1 MSSNID
7 RINSPAWMPS
17 PAGRLHRIRYIR
29 LKKSS
34 PDCRA
39 TITSGSADGQRRSP
53 RLTNLLVVAAW
64 VAAAVIANLLLTFTQ
79 AEPHDTS
86 PALLPQDAKTA
97 AATSRIAQAFP
108 GTGSNAIAYLVV
120 EGGSTLEPQDQPY
133 YDAAVGALRADTR
146 HVVSVLDWWSD
157 PVTAPLGTSPDGR
170 SATAMV
176 WLRGEAGTTQAA
188 ESLDAVRSVLR
199 QLPPSEGLRASIVV
213 PAITNDMPM
222 QITAWQ
228 SATIVTV
235 AAVIAVLLLLRAR
248 LSVRAA
254 AIVLLTA
261 DLSLAVAWPLAAV
274 VRGHDWGT
282 DSVFSWTLAAVLT
295 IGTITAATML
305 AARLGSDAGHSAA
318 PTYRDSLPAFALPG
332 ACVAIFTGPLL
343 LARTPA
349 LHGVGTAGLG
359 VFVALAASLT
369 VLPAL
374 IALAGASR
382 QLPAPTTGA
391 GWTGRLSLPVS
402 SASALGTA
410 AVLAICMLPIIGM
423 RWGVAE
429 NPTRQGG
436 AQVLP
441 GNALPDVVV
450 IKSARDL
457 RDPAALIAINQVSH
471 RLVEVP
477 GVRKVE
483 SAAWPAGV
491 PWTDA
496 SLSSAA
502 GRLADQLGQQAGS
515 FVPAVT
521 AIKSMKSIIEQ
532 MSGAVDQLDSTV
544 NVTLA
549 GARQAQQYLDPMLA
563 AARNLKNKTTELSEY
578 LETIHTWIVGFTNCP
593 DDVLCT
599 AMRKVIEP
607 YDIVVTGMNELSTGA
622 DRISAISTQTM
633 SALSSA
639 PRMVA
644 QMRSALAQV
653 RSFVPKL
660 ETTIQDAMPQIAQA
674 SAMLK
679 NLSADFADTGE
690 GGFHLSRKDLADPS
704 YRHVRESMFSSDG
717 TATRLFLYSD
727 GQLDLA
733 AAARAQQLEIAAGKA
748 MKYGSLV
755 DSQVTVGGAA
765 QIAAAVRDALIHD
778 AVLLAV
784 ILLTVVALASMWR
797 GAVHGA
803 AVGVGVLASYLAALG
818 VSIALWQHLLDR
830 ELNALV
836 PLVSFAVLASCGV
849 PYLVAGIK
857 AGRIADEATGA
868 RSKGAVSGRGAVAP
882 LAALGGVF
890 GAGLVLVSGGSF
902 SVLSQIGTVVVLGLG
917 VLITVQRAWLP
928 TTPGRR

>member
-146 HVVSVLDWWSD
+146 HVGSVLDWWSD

-318 PTYRDSLPAFALPG
+318 PTYRDS
-332 ACVAIFTGPLL
+332 
-343 LARTPA
+343 
-349 LHGVGTAGLG
+349 
-359 VFVALAASLT
+359 
-369 VLPAL
+369 
-374 IALAGASR
+374 
-382 QLPAPTTGA
+382 
-391 GWTGRLSLPVS
+391 
-402 SASALGTA
+402 
-410 AVLAICMLPIIGM
+410 
-423 RWGVAE
+423 
-429 NPTRQGG
+429 
-436 AQVLP
+436 
-441 GNALPDVVV
+441 
-450 IKSARDL
+450 
-457 RDPAALIAINQVSH
+457 
-471 RLVEVP
+471 
-477 GVRKVE
+477 
-483 SAAWPAGV
+483 
-491 PWTDA
+491 
-496 SLSSAA
+496 
-502 GRLADQLGQQAGS
+502 
-515 FVPAVT
+515 
-521 AIKSMKSIIEQ
+521 
-532 MSGAVDQLDSTV
+532 
-544 NVTLA
+544 
-549 GARQAQQYLDPMLA
+549 
-563 AARNLKNKTTELSEY
+563 
-578 LETIHTWIVGFTNCP
+578 
-593 DDVLCT
+593 
-599 AMRKVIEP
+599 
-607 YDIVVTGMNELSTGA
+607 
-622 DRISAISTQTM
+622 
-633 SALSSA
+633 
-639 PRMVA
+639 
-644 QMRSALAQV
+644 
-653 RSFVPKL
+653 
-660 ETTIQDAMPQIAQA
+660 
-674 SAMLK
+674 
-679 NLSADFADTGE
+679 
-690 GGFHLSRKDLADPS
+690 
-704 YRHVRESMFSSDG
+704 
-717 TATRLFLYSD
+717 
-727 GQLDLA
+727 
-733 AAARAQQLEIAAGKA
+733 
-748 MKYGSLV
+748 
-755 DSQVTVGGAA
+755 
-765 QIAAAVRDALIHD
+765 
-778 AVLLAV
+778 
-784 ILLTVVALASMWR
+784 
-797 GAVHGA
+797 
-803 AVGVGVLASYLAALG
+803 
-818 VSIALWQHLLDR
+818 
-830 ELNALV
+830 
-836 PLVSFAVLASCGV
+836 
-849 PYLVAGIK
+849 
-857 AGRIADEATGA
+857 
-868 RSKGAVSGRGAVAP
+868 
-882 LAALGGVF
+882 
-890 GAGLVLVSGGSF
+890 
-902 SVLSQIGTVVVLGLG
+902 
-917 VLITVQRAWLP
+917 
-928 TTPGRR
+928 

>member
-108 GTGSNAIAYLVV
+108 APVATLSPISSWKAAARLSRRTSLTTTPPSVPCAPTPATWDPSSTGGQIPSPPRW
-120 EGGSTLEPQDQPY
+120 EPAPT
-133 YDAAVGALRADTR
+133 A
-146 HVVSVLDWWSD
+146 
-157 PVTAPLGTSPDGR
+157 APLRPWCGCGARRAPP
-170 SATAMV
+170 
-176 WLRGEAGTTQAA
+176 AA

-521 AIKSMKSIIEQ
+521 AIKSMKS
-532 MSGAVDQLDSTV
+532 
-544 NVTLA
+544 
-549 GARQAQQYLDPMLA
+549 
-563 AARNLKNKTTELSEY
+563 
-578 LETIHTWIVGFTNCP
+578 
-593 DDVLCT
+593 
-599 AMRKVIEP
+599 
-607 YDIVVTGMNELSTGA
+607 
-622 DRISAISTQTM
+622 
-633 SALSSA
+633 
-639 PRMVA
+639 
-644 QMRSALAQV
+644 
-653 RSFVPKL
+653 
-660 ETTIQDAMPQIAQA
+660 
-674 SAMLK
+674 
-679 NLSADFADTGE
+679 
-690 GGFHLSRKDLADPS
+690 
-704 YRHVRESMFSSDG
+704 
-717 TATRLFLYSD
+717 
-727 GQLDLA
+727 
-733 AAARAQQLEIAAGKA
+733 
-748 MKYGSLV
+748 
-755 DSQVTVGGAA
+755 
-765 QIAAAVRDALIHD
+765 
-778 AVLLAV
+778 
-784 ILLTVVALASMWR
+784 
-797 GAVHGA
+797 
-803 AVGVGVLASYLAALG
+803 
-818 VSIALWQHLLDR
+818 
-830 ELNALV
+830 
-836 PLVSFAVLASCGV
+836 
-849 PYLVAGIK
+849 
-857 AGRIADEATGA
+857 
-868 RSKGAVSGRGAVAP
+868 
-882 LAALGGVF
+882 
-890 GAGLVLVSGGSF
+890 
-902 SVLSQIGTVVVLGLG
+902 
-917 VLITVQRAWLP
+917 
-928 TTPGRR
+928 

>member
-1 MSSNID
+1 MVRS
-7 RINSPAWMPS
+7 RHR
-17 PAGRLHRIRYIR
+17 PAGNQPRRPLRY
-29 LKKSS
+29 
-34 PDCRA
+34 
-39 TITSGSADGQRRSP
+39 GHG
-53 RLTNLLVVAAW
+53 VAAGRGGHH
-64 VAAAVIANLLLTFTQ
+64 
-79 AEPHDTS
+79 PS
-86 PALLPQDAKTA
+86 C
-97 AATSRIAQAFP
+97 RI
-108 GTGSNAIAYLVV
+108 
-120 EGGSTLEPQDQPY
+120 
-133 YDAAVGALRADTR
+133 
-146 HVVSVLDWWSD
+146 
-157 PVTAPLGTSPDGR
+157 
-170 SATAMV
+170 
-176 WLRGEAGTTQAA
+176 
-188 ESLDAVRSVLR
+188 LDAVRSVLR

-563 AARNLKNKTTELSEY
+563 AARNLKTKPPNCRN
-578 LETIHTWIVGFTNCP
+578 TWK
-593 DDVLCT
+593 
-599 AMRKVIEP
+599 R
-607 YDIVVTGMNELSTGA
+607 STPG
-622 DRISAISTQTM
+622 
-633 SALSSA
+633 
-639 PRMVA
+639 
-644 QMRSALAQV
+644 
-653 RSFVPKL
+653 
-660 ETTIQDAMPQIAQA
+660 
-674 SAMLK
+674 
-679 NLSADFADTGE
+679 LSA
-690 GGFHLSRKDLADPS
+690 SQ
-704 YRHVRESMFSSDG
+704 
-717 TATRLFLYSD
+717 TAPTTSC
-727 GQLDLA
+727 
-733 AAARAQQLEIAAGKA
+733 AR
-748 MKYGSLV
+748 
-755 DSQVTVGGAA
+755 
-765 QIAAAVRDALIHD
+765 
-778 AVLLAV
+778 
-784 ILLTVVALASMWR
+784 
-797 GAVHGA
+797 
-803 AVGVGVLASYLAALG
+803 
-818 VSIALWQHLLDR
+818 
-830 ELNALV
+830 
-836 PLVSFAVLASCGV
+836 PC
-849 PYLVAGIK
+849 
-857 AGRIADEATGA
+857 A
-868 RSKGAVSGRGAVAP
+868 RS
-882 LAALGGVF
+882 LN
-890 GAGLVLVSGGSF
+890 
-902 SVLSQIGTVVVLGLG
+902 
-917 VLITVQRAWLP
+917 P
-928 TTPGRR
+928 TTSWSPA